1 MFANDQELMMR
12 RKIVAA
18 MIALIL
24 LGPSTASFAQSN
36 NTTGPVNPNAEGIG
50 NTSSTH
56 NPHQL
61 APDQT
66 GMEKRKA
73 TGSEMS
79 PDTSTHNPTKENR

>member
-1 MFANDQELMMR
+1 MR
-12 RKIVAA
+12 RKTVAT
-18 MIALIL
+18 MIALAL
-24 LGPSTASFAQSN
+24 VGPTLSFAQTSS
-36 NTTGPVNPNAEGIG
+36 TTGPVNPNAEGIG

-56 NPHQL
+56 NPRQS

-79 PDTSTHNPTKENR
+79 TDSSTHNPTKENR